1 MHNSVL
7 YLYSFLGSIIHCGA
21 MRLHTLV
28 CIRKYWYQV
37 ISVFSLCAPHWYIR
51 KPKYTKTISILIP
64 VQPAPVLPS
73 PLKPDGHVQV
83 KLPGVFLQV
92 APFTQLSV
100 PMVHS
105 SMSNINCQA
114 ITTT

>member
-1 MHNSVL
+1 MLYFYSISV
-7 YLYSFLGSIIHCGA
+7 SIIHCGA

-51 KPKYTKTISILIP
+51 KPKYTETISILIP

-73 PLKPDGHVQV
+73 PLKPDGHIQV
-83 KLPGVFLQV
+83 KLPTVFTQV
-92 APFTQLSV
+92 APVTQSAD

-105 SMSNINCQA
+105 LMSGTEDNNCQA